1 MTMAEIR
8 VPSAPWW
15 GGGLEAGLRFHN
27 TMTRS
32 VEPFTPVA
40 PGEVRLYTCGP
51 TVYDH
56 AHIGNFRAY
65 VWEDSL
71 RRFLRHRGFRVTQV
85 MNLTDVDDKTIRN
98 SLAAGV
104 TLDEYTQKYIG
115 GFFQDL
121 DALNIER
128 AEIYPRATRHVPE
141 MIDLC
146 RRLIGRG
153 HTYESQGSVYFRI
166 ASFDGYGRLS
176 HLDPE
181 GMRPGASGVESDE
194 YEKDDA
200 RDFVLWKA
208 RRPGE
213 PFWPS
218 ELGEGRPGWHLE
230 CSAMSMKYL
239 GETFDIHTGAVDNIF
254 PHHENEIAQSEAA
267 TGVPFV
273 RLWMHCEHLIVDG
286 EKMSKSKGNFHT
298 LRDLLARGLDPRA
311 IRYFLQT
318 AHYRKQLNFTLEGV
332 AQAAA
337 ALTRLDDFSDRLDR
351 EPPGRPGG
359 LEARTREA
367 ASAAEQGLQDDLNLP
382 EALGAA
388 FDLLREANTAF
399 DRGEGSA
406 AERQALR
413 AFFEE
418 LRYLVGVPRA
428 AVDLSAEIEE
438 LIRQRQEARAARD
451 FSRADRIRDELLQ
464 RDIVLEDTPQ
474 GVRWKRRT

>member
-1 MTMAEIR
+1 MADVR
-8 VPSAPWW
+8 APAASWW
-15 GGGLEAGLRFHN
+15 GGGLEAGLRFHD
-27 TMTRS
+27 TMTRRLQ
-32 VEPFTPVA
+32 PFVPVA
-40 PGEVRLYTCGP
+40 PGEARMYTCGP

-98 SLAAGV
+98 ALAAGV
-104 TLDEYTQKYIG
+104 TLDESTRPYID
-115 GFFQDL
+115 GFFEDL

-128 AEIYPRATRHVPE
+128 AEVYPRATRHVPE
-141 MIDLC
+141 MVALC
-146 RRLIGRG
+146 RRLIDRG
-153 HTYESQGSVYFRI
+153 HTYESQGSIYFRI
-166 ASFDGYGRLS
+166 AGFDGYGRLS

-194 YEKDDA
+194 YEKDDV

-208 RRPGE
+208 RRPDE
-213 PFWPS
+213 PFWAT

-286 EKMSKSKGNFHT
+286 EKMSKSKGNFYT
-298 LRDLLARGLDPRA
+298 LRDLLARGLDARA

-337 ALTRLDDFSDRLDR
+337 ALTRLDDFADRMDR
-351 EPPGRPGG
+351 EPPGKPGD
-359 LEARTREA
+359 LEARARQAAGRAEEA
-367 ASAAEQGLQDDLNLP
+367 LQDDLNLP
-382 EALGAA
+382 GALGVA
-388 FDLLREANTAF
+388 FDLLREANAAF

-406 AERQALR
+406 SERQAVG

-428 AVDLSAEIEE
+428 AVDISWEVEEI
-438 LIRQRQEARAARD
+438 IRQRQEARAGRD
-451 FSRADRIRDELLQ
+451 FARADRLRDDLL
-464 RDIVLEDTPQ
+464 RRGIVLEDTPQ